1 MLNHVEWVRGT
12 ESEAENSSRRQ
23 YCLKF
28 NPFRYNVVPSIV
40 KVGMFLSCKIFI
52 GGKQKQCGRCEG
64 CNQKDCG
71 KCKFCLDKPKFGGPG
86 KKKKK
91 CINRHC
97 TGYTCTSFNAQPGS
111 AKGKTERLRVKQPV
125 SHIFK
130 STKDPASIIWGHIA
144 IA

>member
-1 MLNHVEWVRGT
+1 
-12 ESEAENSSRRQ
+12 
-23 YCLKF
+23 
-28 NPFRYNVVPSIV
+28 
-40 KVGMFLSCKIFI
+40 MFVSYKIFI

-97 TGYTCTSFNAQPGS
+97 TGYTSFNAQLSS
-111 AKGKTERLRVKQPV
+111 AKANTEKVQVKQPV
-125 SHIFK
+125 SHILK
-130 STKDPASIIWGHIA
+130 VVKILHL
-144 IA
+144 